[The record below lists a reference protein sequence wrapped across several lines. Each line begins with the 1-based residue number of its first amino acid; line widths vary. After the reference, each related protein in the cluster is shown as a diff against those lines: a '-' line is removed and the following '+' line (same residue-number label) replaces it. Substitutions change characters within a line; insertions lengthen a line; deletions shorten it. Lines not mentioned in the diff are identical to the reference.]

1 MEEINLKDMFSYFLS
16 KISFMAIITV
26 FVGILG
32 CIYAIF
38 LQVPMY
44 NSYTTLVLTRV
55 NEGDSTNTSLTND
68 LTINSKL
75 VGTYSEII
83 KSSRIMKPVVEDLGL
98 DYSVEELQKIVVVT
112 NVSDTEL
119 IKISVNTDDPELSA
133 NIANKIAQVFSQ
145 EIKEIYEIQ
154 NLTVIDKAVVDNE
167 PYNVNI
173 LKQVVIYLL
182 AGVVISFAVVFVIYY
197 FDNKIK
203 SVEEVE
209 QKIGL
214 PILGSVPNRTFKSK
228 KKKGSNNTSK
238 GVVK

>member
-1 MEEINLKDMFSYFLS
+1 MEEINLKDMFSYFVS
-16 KISFMAIITV
+16 KLSFMAIITV

-55 NEGDSTNTSLTND
+55 SEGDSTNANLTTD

-83 KSSRIMKPVVEDLGL
+83 KSSRIMKPVVEDLDL
-98 DYSVEELQKIVVVT
+98 DYSVEDLQKIVVVT
-112 NVSDTEL
+112 NVADTEL

-154 NLTVIDKAVVDNE
+154 NLTVIDKAVVDDE

-173 LKQVVIYLL
+173 VKQVIIYLL

-228 KKKGSNNTSK
+228 KKKSNSTSK
-238 GVVK
+238 GVGK